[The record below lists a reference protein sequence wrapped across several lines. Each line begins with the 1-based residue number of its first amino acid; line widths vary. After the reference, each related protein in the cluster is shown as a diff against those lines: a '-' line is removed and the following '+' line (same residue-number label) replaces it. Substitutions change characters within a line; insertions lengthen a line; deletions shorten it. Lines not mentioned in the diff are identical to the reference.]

1 MEMRTLWGKAVKWG
15 AVLGL
20 LAALVAGGLLFARAI
35 PSANADAF
43 TGCHGVQLA
52 SAQDNASGYSL
63 TVAVAAQFGNGG
75 EFGTAY
81 CGSMRTVA
89 TLSVPAAGAGGT
101 LTVTLVGDTT
111 GSVSNTFTFPAASRT
126 SGYTFTESSPS
137 AGPKC
142 AFGTATFTAT
152 TGLTLSAITT
162 SVCPST
168 KK

>member
-1 MEMRTLWGKAVKWG
+1 MRKLWRRKAVKWG
-15 AVLGL
+15 AVLSL
-20 LAALVAGGLLFARAI
+20 LAVLAAGGFLFSRAI

-52 SAQDNASGYSL
+52 TAQGNTSGYSL
-63 TVAVAAQFGNGG
+63 TASVVAQFGNGG

-81 CGSMRTVA
+81 CGSMKSVA

-126 SGYTFTESSPS
+126 SGYSFAETSP
-137 AGPKC
+137 AANPRC
-142 AFGTATFTAT
+142 AVGTATFTST
-152 TGLTLSAITT
+152 TGLTISATTT
-162 SVCPST
+162 SACPTS